1 MTRLRTPHHQ
11 GYSQEMALCRPPAT
25 TAQPLP
31 PLCQLCRGLG
41 EAEASL
47 RLLAPGAH
55 AWSPP
60 LKGTGPVPQGRV
72 RGGRQQL
79 LQTLSRKPE

>member
-1 MTRLRTPHHQ
+1 MQT
-11 GYSQEMALCRPPAT
+11 PAT

-47 RLLAPGAH
+47 RLLTPGAH

-60 LKGTGPVPQGRV
+60 LQGAGPVPRAESGEGDSSCFR
-72 RGGRQQL
+72 
-79 LQTLSRKPE
+79 P